1 MYRAIVF
8 LSLYAFSFASH
19 AAAPVCTAT
28 YCYYT
33 GQVNQAY
40 VNEYNQVILY
50 YDTMLTP
57 AQSTA
62 MNTTHPDGCVVDL
75 STAAGAQFGEMFYAT
90 LLSAQATRRA
100 VTVFI
105 FPAASTGLF
114 PRCDRIWL
122 AQ

>member
-1 MYRAIVF
+1 MYRAILV
-8 LSLYAFSFASH
+8 LGLWACSVGSYAG
-19 AAAPVCTAT
+19 APVCTAT
-28 YCYYT
+28 YCSYT

-57 AQSTA
+57 SQSSL

-75 STAAGAQFGEMFYAT
+75 STAAGAQFGKMFYAT
-90 LLSAQATRRA
+90 LLTAQATRRA
-100 VTVFI
+100 VMVFI
-105 FPAASTGLF
+105 FPATSTGLF